1 MSSHCFSPSAPVN
14 QSRTR
19 FLDQFQRSLFDLT
32 EPAKSEAKNKPATAE
47 GAFDGFAHGSLR
59 PLDPARW
66 AGVCRCLGNLTPNQF
81 KNAEKRLFPN
91 PDSIKS
97 RFKRL
102 FCFEQAEC
110 DHLPLVCLGKLD
122 TDG

>member
-1 MSSHCFSPSAPVN
+1 MSS
-14 QSRTR
+14 QGI
-19 FLDQFQRSLFDLT
+19 LFA
-32 EPAKSEAKNKPATAE
+32 EPAVAE
-47 GAFDGFAHGSLR
+47 TGLWCELAGG
-59 PLDPARW
+59 LDPARW

-122 TDG
+122 ADG